1 MARKARDS
9 SGSST
14 DSKQPSLGP
23 RGGKTTISPGGL
35 MRKTFYLGPEEE
47 EQLRQEAFRLRRS
60 EGDIVREL
68 IRARYGLEEPEEE

>member
-1 MARKARDS
+1 MAKKALTEVE
-9 SGSST
+9 GT
-14 DSKQPSLGP
+14 QPALGP

-47 EQLRQEAFRLRRS
+47 ELLRQEAFRLRRS

-68 IRARYGLEEPEEE
+68 IRLHFGLEGEDT